1 MREGQFI
8 KQNKDR
14 WKSYEQPAED
24 PDELAR
30 QFTYLVDD
38 LSYAKTFYPFSN
50 TVKYLNSL
58 GANIYLSIYRNK
70 KEKGNRLITFWTEEV
85 PLIVYRHRKKLL
97 FSFLFFMVF
106 VLLGVFSSKY
116 DQNFV
121 RAVLGDG
128 YVDMTERNI
137 ANNDPFNIYKQEDEW
152 FMFLRIA
159 ENNIGVAFKC
169 FVMGILC
176 SVGTIWFLL
185 KNGLMLG
192 VFEYMFF
199 KNGLGTQSILVVF
212 IHGTLEISAI
222 VIAGCA
228 GLALG
233 NSILFPGTFTRIQS
247 IQQGAKDGV
256 KIMIALVPVFII
268 AAFFEGFVTRH
279 TDMPVW
285 LSSSILLAS
294 LAFILFYFVYYPMKV
309 RKRIALDFN
318 AFIQ

>member
-8 KQNKDR
+8 KRNKDR
-14 WKSYEQPAED
+14 WKEYERATDD
-24 PDELAR
+24 PDELAK

-38 LSYAKTFYPFSN
+38 LSYAKTFYPFGN

-70 KEKGNRLITFWTEEV
+70 KEKSNRLITFWTEEV
-85 PLIVYRHRKKLL
+85 PMLMYKHRKVLL
-97 FSFLFFMVF
+97 FSFLFFMAF
-106 VLLGVFSSKY
+106 VLIGVFSSMY

-137 ANNDPFNIYKQEDEW
+137 AKKDPFGVYKNENEW
-152 FMFLRIA
+152 YMFLRIA

-169 FVMGILC
+169 FVMGAFC

-192 VFEYMFF
+192 VFEHMFF
-199 KNGLGTQSILVVF
+199 RQGLGFESILVIFV
-212 IHGTLEISAI
+212 HGTLEISAI

-228 GLALG
+228 GMILG
-233 NSILFPGTFTRIQS
+233 NSILFPKTFTRLQS
-247 IQQGAKDGV
+247 VQAGAKDGV
-256 KIMIALVPVFII
+256 KIMISLVPVFIV

-279 TDMPVW
+279 TGMPMW
-285 LSSSILLAS
+285 LSLTILLSS
-294 LAFILFYFVYYPMKV
+294 LAFILFYFVYYPFRV
-309 RKRIALDFN
+309 NRRLASSVH
-318 AFIQ
+318 ARPQ